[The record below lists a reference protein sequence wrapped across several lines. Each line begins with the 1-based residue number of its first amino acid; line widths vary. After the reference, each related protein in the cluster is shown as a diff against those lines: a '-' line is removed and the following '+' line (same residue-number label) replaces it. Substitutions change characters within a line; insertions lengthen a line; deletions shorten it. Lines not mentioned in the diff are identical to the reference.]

1 MSKAQEV
8 QGMRSQLWGR
18 ELDSEFVIH
27 QLKAIFEKHE
37 LEIHIRKRREAGCA
51 VKQHILPFA
60 YRWTGTFQL
69 GDYYYEFA
77 IPEKTIHSHNVTP
90 LSPTQIQRFLRRNSW
105 FTRKIV
111 SEKNDID
118 RLHGVKNPTPDVFDS
133 SSRFLRDVLD
143 KAEAHVKA
151 LEVAAALR
159 AQQEALTQDAAPT
172 DHSQFGLI
180 GVCAGKM
187 VRVPVVLGMDRLV
200 CINNA
205 AFFEAFT
212 SDLTPMGLNDD
223 EFLDF
228 LSDAEEEEDSVLNIP
243 KGIEQAFK
251 DWLTLD
257 HDEEENIKL
266 TDVQSD
272 KYGDL
277 VTLTFAVAGRE
288 LTVITS
294 LRELQKIPA
303 FDPLK
308 ELNDYLPKK
317 PKTAKPKL
325 GKAAPV
331 RSAQDDDDEDDDS
344 DEEDFR

>member
-27 QLKAIFEKHE
+27 QLKAIFEKHD

-77 IPEKTIHSHNVTP
+77 VPEKTIHSHNVTP

-143 KAEAHVKA
+143 KVEAHVKA

-228 LSDAEEEEDSVLNIP
+228 HDDGEEDDDGVLNIS

-266 TDVQSD
+266 TCVQSD
-272 KYGDL
+272 EYGDL
-277 VTLTFAVAGRE
+277 VTLTFTVAGRE

-294 LRELQKIPA
+294 LRELQKVPA
-303 FDPLK
+303 FEPLK
-308 ELNDYLPKK
+308 ELNDYLPKR
-317 PKTAKPKL
+317 P
-325 GKAAPV
+325 KAAQ
-331 RSAQDDDDEDDDS
+331 SGKKAKAAQDDDDDDDT
-344 DEEDFR
+344 DEEDFQ